1 MYVHGLTI
9 SGFADLGSFRASGLE
24 RVVQVRGP
32 SPAATAVG
40 DGLSLAFAAL
50 SETGLATLLQRWGL
64 TQPDEAID
72 IETNPLPM
80 QATWSNRTMA
90 QALVADP
97 ADRRLHA
104 EIALILD
111 PPLFA
116 QLGAL
121 GARDPRLATALGDR
135 PLIRW
140 GVSAF
145 FGASWDVLSIGLQS
159 FHVGKQ
165 PFPTTSQDRP
175 RWLTDFLLEVGTR
188 YWCHKPD
195 IDTAQAAMDA
205 MTSLDKAQH
214 AGFANW
220 QEALEPDFGTVRP
233 ATGVADKPIL
243 LADDLPIRR
252 YGQHGSE
259 RTSMAASIF
268 LSGADVLWAGH
279 SNAWIE
285 EFTEGDRSPLEQV
298 WRIDEDGSLDPAADK
313 KEARSV
319 LAFSADEE

>member
-50 SETGLATLLQRWGL
+50 SEPGLIELLRRWGL
-64 TQPDEAID
+64 SQPDEDID

-80 QATWSNRTMA
+80 QATWANREMA

-97 ADRRLHA
+97 NDRRLHV
-104 EIALILD
+104 EVALILD

-116 QLGAL
+116 RLGAM
-121 GARDPRLATALGDR
+121 GARDPRLTTALGDR

-159 FHVGKQ
+159 FHVGTQ

-175 RWLTDFLLEVGTR
+175 RWLTDFLLEVGKR
-188 YWCHKPD
+188 YWCHRPG

-205 MTSLDKAQH
+205 MTSLDKAH
-214 AGFANW
+214 HESFKGW
-220 QEALEPDFGTVRP
+220 QSALEPEFGTVRP
-233 ATGVADKPIL
+233 ALGPADKPTL
-243 LADDLPIRR
+243 LAEHLPIRR
-252 YGQHGSE
+252 HGQHGTD
-259 RTSMAASIF
+259 RASMAASIF
-268 LSGADVLWAGH
+268 LSSADVLWAGH
-279 SNAWIE
+279 SEPWVEGFIE
-285 EFTEGDRSPLEQV
+285 GKSSPLEQV
-298 WRIDEDGSLDPAADK
+298 WRIDGNGSMDPTTSDS
-313 KEARSV
+313 ETRSV